1 MIRQGPPSGLP
12 VSSSRLQLRG
22 GEGREAPVPGRET
35 TPPTLAASARPRPR
49 QRERAARASEVK
61 DGGGED
67 GRPAGE
73 ADRELARGEGVS
85 RIE

>member
-1 MIRQGPPSGLP
+1 
-12 VSSSRLQLRG
+12 
-22 GEGREAPVPGRET
+22 VPGRVT
-35 TPPTLAASARPRPR
+35 TPPTLAASAQPRPR

-61 DGGGED
+61 GGGGED
-67 GRPAGE
+67 GRPACE